1 MKTPTGAA
9 SLLRKTRRRPMIRA
23 PPCSA
28 PRSIIS
34 VALFIGEW
42 NEPET

>member
-1 MKTPTGAA
+1 MNTPIGAA
-9 SLLRKTRRRPMIRA
+9 SLLRKTRRRPMIRV

-34 VALFIGEW
+34 VAHFIGEW
-42 NEPET
+42 KEPET